1 MNLQRYDSLLE
12 QARAVSSTES
22 RLRKCQEELTEL
34 TLELFHYPHRDNLDK
49 VAEEMADALLTQR
62 GVMLELG
69 IEEEVRV
76 WLERKAVR
84 LHRRIL
90 EGVDITS

>member
-1 MNLQRYDSLLE
+1 MNLQRYDGLLE
-12 QARAVSSTES
+12 QARAVSSTEA

-34 TLELFHYPHRDNLDK
+34 SLELFHYPHRDNRDK

-76 WLERKAVR
+76 WLERKAER